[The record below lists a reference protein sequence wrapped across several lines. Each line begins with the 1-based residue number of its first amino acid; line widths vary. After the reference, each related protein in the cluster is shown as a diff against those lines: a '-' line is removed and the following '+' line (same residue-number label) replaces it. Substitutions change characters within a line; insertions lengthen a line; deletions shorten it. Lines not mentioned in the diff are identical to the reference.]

1 MVDLLTYFNVSVLG
15 LKPFHLNVFKAG
27 LIVLLAASGM
37 AILTADKTFRYL
49 LHLSDRLNAL
59 TVRHQRMIGWS
70 IGFIFTGGL
79 IYLRVRQYFELQ
91 TMWDMTVEANVAW
104 HMVHGPWFFNSM
116 DHDSFLGGHFSPVF
130 FLIGA
135 VYRWA
140 EHPLTLLIIQS
151 LALGLGAVAV
161 YYLALVHRTTTTVA
175 LLAMALYMFNPYV
188 HHVSAHDVHMSPLAI
203 PAILWM
209 LWCIDSS
216 KPWKAAA
223 TVLLSFTVEES
234 ILLPLVGVGLYLIAF
249 RPGWRLFGSALA
261 ISSLAYFYVITH
273 MLMPLFTPGAGLF
286 FWDRYANLGGSLT
299 EAVHNLLSDP
309 VWGVMEAFIRRHQ
322 YVYLF
327 YFLVPVAFLPL
338 LSWREASL
346 IIIPL
351 TIMFLS
357 QDAGMY
363 KLGFHYSALAL
374 PFLFYGVVSA
384 LSQLPHYQVWPRVWH
399 KHGKVL
405 LSGLFFLLA
414 LNTYRS
420 PGYDLGQT
428 DAQFVSS
435 AFELSRLIPAD
446 ASVATDLRFGPLVV
460 NRHRLCRASL
470 VPGQVCTWQLESV
483 TAEKWSKPLWQP
495 EYVLIGSEPHKT
507 TPQRSKEQNQFAQWL
522 MDSQGYE
529 EIRAQGGIRLFRS
542 TPVISGGRYTS
553 EKK

>member
-1 MVDLLTYFNVSVLG
+1 
-15 LKPFHLNVFKAG
+15 
-27 LIVLLAASGM
+27 
-37 AILTADKTFRYL
+37 
-49 LHLSDRLNAL
+49 
-59 TVRHQRMIGWS
+59 
-70 IGFIFTGGL
+70 
-79 IYLRVRQYFELQ
+79 
-91 TMWDMTVEANVAW
+91 
-104 HMVHGPWFFNSM
+104 
-116 DHDSFLGGHFSPVF
+116 
-130 FLIGA
+130 
-135 VYRWA
+135 
-140 EHPLTLLIIQS
+140 
-151 LALGLGAVAV
+151 
-161 YYLALVHRTTTTVA
+161 
-175 LLAMALYMFNPYV
+175 
-188 HHVSAHDVHMSPLAI
+188 
-203 PAILWM
+203 
-209 LWCIDSS
+209 
-216 KPWKAAA
+216 
-223 TVLLSFTVEES
+223 
-234 ILLPLVGVGLYLIAF
+234 
-249 RPGWRLFGSALA
+249 
-261 ISSLAYFYVITH
+261 
-273 MLMPLFTPGAGLF
+273 
-286 FWDRYANLGGSLT
+286 
-299 EAVHNLLSDP
+299 
-309 VWGVMEAFIRRHQ
+309 
-322 YVYLF
+322 
-327 YFLVPVAFLPL
+327 
-338 LSWREASL
+338 
-346 IIIPL
+346 
-351 TIMFLS
+351 
-357 QDAGMY
+357 MY